1 MKGLLKN
8 RYFILSFS
16 LSLII
21 IFFFA
26 AIFYV
31 DFMNRTILFGDSTP
45 SLSVFDMGESKLLN
59 LRFLGIDKTFDITGI
74 YLVLKAIFDFIC
86 IPL

>member
-8 RYFILSFS
+8 RYFIISFS

-31 DFMNRTILFGDSTP
+31 DFINRRILFGDSTP
-45 SLSVFDMGESKLLN
+45 SLSVFDMGDSKFIN
-59 LRFLGIDKTFDITGI
+59 LRLFGREKTFDVTGI

-86 IPL
+86 IPI